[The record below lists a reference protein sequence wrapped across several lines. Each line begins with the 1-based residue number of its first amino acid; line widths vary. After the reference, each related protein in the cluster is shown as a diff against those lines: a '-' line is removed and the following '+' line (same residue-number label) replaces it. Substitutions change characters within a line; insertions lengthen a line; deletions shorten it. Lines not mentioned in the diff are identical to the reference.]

1 MSFHGFDPGDR
12 NNWYQSPH
20 LGLFP
25 ASPAASGG
33 GISCGYYNSPYHSY
47 GSSTCA
53 FTQFSSPPNPYPPLQ
68 LNPSATIINGHMF
81 PHQFPFIAQQ
91 PLTTTPRDPYIPTYH
106 SPYPNPNLWVPLSI
120 SQSHSHE
127 PSIPSVY
134 SQFVPTNTMTTQPIS
149 HSASPP
155 PTCGQPHTIADP
167 KPLCPIP
174 EYDRISLEPDRLYN
188 WEVPIV
194 DSGCYSFTPEH
205 MTALT
210 GAEKPQSPQ
219 RGSSEL
225 KVHKDHT
232 NAKLCEM
239 QTSFKSSMETF
250 MSEFR
255 GELRLLRSSQSP
267 VIQVDN
273 TPPTVATSL
282 TASGKPSSSTTATSG
297 GSIRIS
303 EPNFNLS
310 PHEAILDLNN
320 DISVVVVSGSS
331 NEDNIV
337 VGMTEKL
344 VLNID
349 KNTAGGGTGMKFSGS
364 HCSYVAKSI
373 LWKNNAQSHRFPHTN
388 FGNGS
393 SVGNL
398 LLYCEVHTSMEVGN
412 GFLDDNFGEEN
423 VSVEDSFEK
432 MQMKSEKVLVLPMR
446 KVMHGAG
453 RYIGWFQRAF
463 GIYICNLFDTGQASR
478 VLKLERDIL
487 DYLLHHFFDVS
498 ARKDDHNTNGYY
510 DHSSSSQSIIANVP
524 TAFQCPK
531 SGQKLIHMAVTPNY
545 ALKRLLHQCS
555 RSWISTIIFIF
566 FCISVEKAIADTMKL
581 TSEFLV
587 GCLDVIPAIKKYL
600 NDKIEPWLA
609 GIFCENGFLHDSDSK
624 WAGIV
629 TNKKLAD
636 LGANYNDHHYHLG
649 YFIYVIPV
657 TSKIDLAW
665 RKKYMSQAYSLGQK
679 LNIQQGS
686 SYFGIVPVILK
697 EVFSFSSE
705 MHCFSLVPI
714 IFNVGMVTTV
724 QPFSLDWGFQVHQ
737 LWPPLMMMRCFS
749 LPLSLLGNDYFK
761 STLLI
766 TAVTGFDVVA
776 LHFLCQTKA
785 SCHPRSFIVDEFFDF
800 LKINSKLSFVRYTC
814 DALLSSDNCVGFL
827 TNMHKFFQHMVGH
840 VHKDEFFLA
849 TWSSTSCPPFHALV
863 KKLFL
868 LSPVVAI
875 HSLQPLL
882 ADILRDDAQLIF
894 GIMMVVSMNELMFL
908 RSKKQGLQI
917 GYSDID
923 NGNYC
928 PSMSCSL
935 HLPHFMI
942 TWFFEFTSVAI
953 DFGDLALIP
962 PQYFS
967 VPIILLFRVVHSQA
981 IEFVKSSHILQGPNR
996 EALRTSATSHV
1007 GVHLCALLHT
1017 WQVTNDENEATAV
1030 AFALINSVVAVCIQL
1045 SSRKAAFDTDIY
1057 VASALVDMYSKC
1069 GLSLNFQEK
1078 EAFTY
1083 FEKMR
1088 QYEMFPTPFS
1098 YANLWSCCAKLA
1110 SSFQEK
1116 QITTLTLMKISLAKV
1131 FEIESDGGLSHN
1143 LEKMCLLI
1151 AGHEWA
1157 ADVISSDVPLP
1168 SVDDLADQLVEVLDL
1183 FGIILT
1189 TPTYRLST
1197 PFVTDEW
1204 LVEADMIIKARQERR
1219 IVFAEVLA
1227 QFPFLIC
1234 LRPEGMP
1241 YFKGG
1246 GMLGL
1251 LFYNYIL
1258 SWANV
1263 LSYLSGLCFQLRLSM
1278 YIADWTR
1285 VGSSGKLVCLGMFA
1299 NRAI

>member
-1 MSFHGFDPGDR
+1 M
-12 NNWYQSPH
+12 
-20 LGLFP
+20 
-25 ASPAASGG
+25 
-33 GISCGYYNSPYHSY
+33 I
-47 GSSTCA
+47 
-53 FTQFSSPPNPYPPLQ
+53 
-68 LNPSATIINGHMF
+68 
-81 PHQFPFIAQQ
+81 
-91 PLTTTPRDPYIPTYH
+91 
-106 SPYPNPNLWVPLSI
+106 
-120 SQSHSHE
+120 
-127 PSIPSVY
+127 
-134 SQFVPTNTMTTQPIS
+134 
-149 HSASPP
+149 
-155 PTCGQPHTIADP
+155 
-167 KPLCPIP
+167 
-174 EYDRISLEPDRLYN
+174 
-188 WEVPIV
+188 
-194 DSGCYSFTPEH
+194 
-205 MTALT
+205 
-210 GAEKPQSPQ
+210 
-219 RGSSEL
+219 
-225 KVHKDHT
+225 
-232 NAKLCEM
+232 
-239 QTSFKSSMETF
+239 
-250 MSEFR
+250 
-255 GELRLLRSSQSP
+255 
-267 VIQVDN
+267 
-273 TPPTVATSL
+273 
-282 TASGKPSSSTTATSG
+282 
-297 GSIRIS
+297 
-303 EPNFNLS
+303 
-310 PHEAILDLNN
+310 
-320 DISVVVVSGSS
+320 
-331 NEDNIV
+331 
-337 VGMTEKL
+337 EKL
-344 VLNID
+344 ALNVD

-364 HCSYVAKSI
+364 HCSDVAKSI
-373 LWKNNAQSHRFPHTN
+373 LWKNNAQSHHFQHTN

-432 MQMKSEKVLVLPMR
+432 MQMKSERVLVKILEKWKSKTTAEITGKDNTGSYSGAESYSDDSQRVDGQSVTDSNKEVVTDEEGGRLCIKKEALLAPTVHQQYIVKTLVLVSQVLVMEADERNHAPIIAKTLVLVPLKR

-453 RYIGWFQRAF
+453 RYIGWFQCAF

-498 ARKDDHNTNGYY
+498 ARKEDQNTNGYY

-524 TAFQCPK
+524 TEFQCPK
-531 SGQKLIHMAVTPNY
+531 SGQKLIHMALTPNY
-545 ALKRLLHQCS
+545 ALKLLLHQCS
-555 RSWISTIIFIF
+555 RSWIITIIFIF
-566 FCISVEKAIADTMKL
+566 FCIFVEKAIADTMKL

-600 NDKIEPWLA
+600 NDKIELWLA

-629 TNKKLAD
+629 TKKKIAD
-636 LGANYNDHHYHLG
+636 LGADYNDHHYHLG

-705 MHCFSLVPI
+705 MHCFSLVTI
-714 IFNVGMVTTV
+714 IFNVGMATTV
-724 QPFSLDWGFQVHQ
+724 QPFSRDWGFQVHQ

-766 TAVTGFDVVA
+766 IAVTGFDVVA

-785 SCHPRSFIVDEFFDF
+785 SCHPRSFIVDEFFDI
-800 LKINSKLSFVRYTC
+800 LKSNSKLSFVRYTC

-840 VHKDEFFLA
+840 VHKDEFFMA
-849 TWSSTSCPPFHALV
+849 TCSSTSCPPFHALV

-875 HSLQPLL
+875 HSLQPFL

-967 VPIILLFRVVHSQA
+967 VPMRTNEAPSLILLFRVVHSQA

-1007 GVHLCALLHT
+1007 SVHLCALLHT

-1057 VASALVDMYSKC
+1057 VASALIDMYSKC

-1088 QYEMFPTPFS
+1088 QYE
-1098 YANLWSCCAKLA
+1098 
-1110 SSFQEK
+1110 
-1116 QITTLTLMKISLAKV
+1116 I
-1131 FEIESDGGLSHN
+1131 
-1143 LEKMCLLI
+1143 
-1151 AGHEWA
+1151 
-1157 ADVISSDVPLP
+1157 
-1168 SVDDLADQLVEVLDL
+1168 
-1183 FGIILT
+1183 
-1189 TPTYRLST
+1189 
-1197 PFVTDEW
+1197 
-1204 LVEADMIIKARQERR
+1204 
-1219 IVFAEVLA
+1219 
-1227 QFPFLIC
+1227 
-1234 LRPEGMP
+1234 
-1241 YFKGG
+1241 
-1246 GMLGL
+1246 
-1251 LFYNYIL
+1251 
-1258 SWANV
+1258 
-1263 LSYLSGLCFQLRLSM
+1263 
-1278 YIADWTR
+1278 
-1285 VGSSGKLVCLGMFA
+1285 
-1299 NRAI
+1299 